1 MRFWR
6 RLFRPEPPAPEP
18 LNLPKLD
25 TSVAFPRG
33 LKLRVMDPRFLT
45 EAGRR
50 ATTDGI
56 LDVDKAREL
65 EQLRS

>member
-1 MRFWR
+1 MKFWR
-6 RLFRPEPPAPEP
+6 RLFRSEPPSPEP

-25 TSVAFPRG
+25 TSISYPPG
-33 LKLRVMDPRFLT
+33 LKLRVLDPRFLT

-56 LDVDKAREL
+56 LDVDKAREF